1 MWACFESYL
10 NKNKEKIGRL
20 RGPRRRDKNYG
31 LKKEYQNGA
40 TACDIQQ
47 WLQLSK
53 NKNKLST
60 LRGARKV
67 NVDRLTTD
75 KKDGVTACDIQQW
88 LQLSKNKNKEKIG
101 RLRGARR
108 GDKNYGLKKEYQ
120 NGATACDIQQWLF
133 LMLLVCRNT

>member
-53 NKNKLST
+53 KKNKHYKSNSPRRINTIDSFNCFKISLLCGVST
-60 LRGARKV
+60 
-67 NVDRLTTD
+67 D
-75 KKDGVTACDIQQW
+75 
-88 LQLSKNKNKEKIG
+88 
-101 RLRGARR
+101 
-108 GDKNYGLKKEYQ
+108 LK
-120 NGATACDIQQWLF
+120 LF
-133 LMLLVCRNT
+133 